1 MSELLDRS
9 LKRELL
15 SGWLVIVLGVFGL
28 GAWTFKSDISQAAL
42 ATGLLE
48 PAKGS
53 LMVQHK
59 RGGVVRE
66 IHVKAG
72 DQVDEGAPLLTLISD
87 DIQAELKRLENRLIQ
102 ARAKQHRLMLEF
114 EGLPW
119 STPLDLDH
127 QQGRIALSVQR
138 QIYQS
143 GETAYLVEK
152 DILKSKL
159 SELAEERIGIEREL
173 EGYQKQVAIVSE
185 RLRKIEK
192 LAAQRLV
199 SQTDRLNLTGR
210 EADLLA
216 RIGTL
221 KASIARVDQ
230 RKAEAELRL
239 EMQDRDRVEAL
250 SVEMSEQQLIVEE
263 LFDQIKLAE
272 IRNKESV
279 LYAEHA
285 GLVTDLSVTGRGEV
299 IAPGQAVMR
308 LVPEG
313 DDLIIKGQI
322 KPDDIEL
329 MLPGSP
335 VDVRFSAYSLRGQI
349 PIRGTLKLVSAD
361 LVQSSDGGSHYE
373 IEVTMEPESLRESQ
387 LKLYPG
393 MQAQLTIK
401 GDEQPVWRYLFGP
414 LVDSFGRAMREA

>member
-1 MSELLDRS
+1 MSEMLERS
-9 LKRELL
+9 LKKELI
-15 SGWLVIVLGVFGL
+15 SGWAVLLIGVVGL
-28 GAWTFKSDISQAAL
+28 GFWTFRSDISQAAL

-48 PAKGS
+48 PSQGS

-66 IHVKAG
+66 VHVSAG
-72 DQVDEGAPLLTLISD
+72 QQVSEGEPLITLISD
-87 DIQAELKRLENRLIQ
+87 DIEAELKRLDNRLIQ

-114 EGLPW
+114 DSLPW
-119 STPLDLDH
+119 STPIDLDH

-138 QIYQS
+138 QIYHA
-143 GETAYLVEK
+143 GETAYRVEQ

-159 SELAEERIGIEREL
+159 SELAEERVGFEREL
-173 EGYQKQVAIVSE
+173 EGVQKQYAIVAE
-185 RLRKIEK
+185 RLRKIER
-192 LAAQRLV
+192 LAAKRLV
-199 SQTDRLNLTGR
+199 SQTDQLNLSDR
-210 EADLLA
+210 EADVVA

-230 RKAEAELRL
+230 RRAEAELRL
-239 EMQDRDRVEAL
+239 EMQARDRIEAL
-250 SVEMSEQQLIVEE
+250 SVEMSEQQLVVEE

-272 IRNKESV
+272 IRRKESV
-279 LYAEHA
+279 LYAKHS

-313 DDLIIKGQI
+313 DDLIIKGRI

-349 PIRGTLKLVSAD
+349 PIKGTLRLVSAD
-361 LVQSSDGGSHYE
+361 LVQASDGSGYYE
-373 IEVTMEPESLRESQ
+373 IEVTMDEGSLTQSQ

>member
-1 MSELLDRS
+1 MSEVLERS
-9 LKRELL
+9 LKKELV
-15 SGWLVIVLGVFGL
+15 SGWVVLLIGVVGL
-28 GAWTFKSDISQAAL
+28 GFWTFRSDISQAAL

-48 PAKGS
+48 PSQGS

-66 IHVKAG
+66 VHVAAG
-72 DQVDEGAPLLTLISD
+72 QQVSEGEPLITLISD
-87 DIQAELKRLENRLIQ
+87 DIDAELRRLDNRLIQ

-114 EGLPW
+114 DGLPW
-119 STPLDLDH
+119 STPIDLDH
-127 QQGRIALSVQR
+127 QQGRIALAVQR
-138 QIYQS
+138 QIFQA
-143 GETAYLVEK
+143 GETAYRVEQ

-159 SELAEERIGIEREL
+159 SELAEERVGLEREL
-173 EGYQKQVAIVSE
+173 EGLQKQYAIVAE
-185 RLRKIEK
+185 RLRKIERLVAK
-192 LAAQRLV
+192 RLV
-199 SQTDRLNLTGR
+199 SQTDQLNLSGR
-210 EADLLA
+210 EADLVA

-230 RKAEAELRL
+230 RRAEAELRL
-239 EMQDRDRVEAL
+239 EMQARDRIEAL
-250 SVEMSEQQLIVEE
+250 SVEMSEQQLVVEE

-272 IRNKESV
+272 IRRKESI
-279 LYAEHA
+279 LYAKHS

-299 IAPGQAVMR
+299 IAPGQAIMR

-313 DDLIIKGQI
+313 DDLIIKGRI

-329 MLPGSP
+329 MLPGSA

-349 PIRGTLKLVSAD
+349 PIKGTLRLVSAD
-361 LVQSSDGGSHYE
+361 LVQALDGSGYYE
-373 IEVTMEPESLRESQ
+373 IEVTMDESSLLQSQ

>member
-1 MSELLDRS
+1 MSEVLDRS
-9 LKRELL
+9 LKRELI
-15 SGWLVIVLGVFGL
+15 SGWAVLLIGVVGL
-28 GAWTFKSDISQAAL
+28 GFWTFRSDISQAAL

-48 PAKGS
+48 PSQGS

-66 IHVKAG
+66 VHVAAG
-72 DQVDEGAPLLTLISD
+72 DQVNEGDPLVTLISD
-87 DIQAELKRLENRLIQ
+87 DIEAELKRLDNKLIQ

-114 EGLPW
+114 ENLPW
-119 STPLDLDH
+119 STPVDLNH
-127 QQGRIALSVQR
+127 SQGLIALAVQR
-138 QIYQS
+138 QIYDA
-143 GETAYLVEK
+143 GETSFKVEEE
-152 DILKSKL
+152 ILKSKL
-159 SELAEERIGIEREL
+159 SELADERVGLEREL
-173 EGYQKQVAIVSE
+173 EGLQKQLAIVSE
-185 RLRKIEK
+185 RLRKIEG
-192 LAAQRLV
+192 LAKKRLV
-199 SQTDRLNLTGR
+199 SQTDQLNLSGR

-216 RIGTL
+216 RVGTL

-230 RKAEAELRL
+230 RRAEAELRL
-239 EMQDRDRVEAL
+239 EMQGKDRIEAL
-250 SVEMSEQQLIVEE
+250 SVEMSEQQLVVEE

-272 IRNKESV
+272 IRRKESV
-279 LYAEHA
+279 LYAEHS

-313 DDLIIKGQI
+313 DDLVIKGRI

-329 MLPGSP
+329 MVPGSA
-335 VDVRFSAYSLRGQI
+335 VDVRFSAYSLRGQV
-349 PIRGTLKLVSAD
+349 PIKGTLRLVSAD
-361 LVQSSDGGSHYE
+361 LVQSIDGSAYYE
-373 IEVTMEPESLRESQ
+373 VEIVMDADSLADSE

>member
-1 MSELLDRS
+1 MSDVLDRS
-9 LKRELL
+9 LKRELWF
-15 SGWLVIVLGVFGL
+15 GWGVLLLGVMGL
-28 GAWTFKSDISQAAL
+28 GAWTFKTDISQAAL

-48 PAKGS
+48 PSKGS
-53 LMVQHK
+53 LLVQHK
-59 RGGVVRE
+59 RGGVVQE
-66 IHVKAG
+66 VHVSAG
-72 DQVDEGAPLLTLISD
+72 DQVNEGDALVTLISD
-87 DIQAELKRLENRLIQ
+87 DIQAELNRLDNKLIQ

-119 STPLDLDH
+119 STPIDLNH

-138 QIYQS
+138 QIFHA
-143 GETAYLVEK
+143 GETAYLVEQ

-159 SELAEERIGIEREL
+159 SELAEERVGLEREL
-173 EGYQKQVAIVSE
+173 EGFQKQLAIVSE

-192 LAAQRLV
+192 LAAKRLV
-199 SQTDRLNLTGR
+199 SQTDQLNLAGR

-221 KASIARVDQ
+221 KASIGRVDQ
-230 RKAEAELRL
+230 RTAEAELRL
-239 EMQDRDRVEAL
+239 EMQGKDRVEAL
-250 SVEMSEQQLIVEE
+250 SVEMSEQQLVVEE

-272 IRNKESV
+272 IRRKESV
-279 LYAEHA
+279 LYAKNA
-285 GLVTDLSVTGRGEV
+285 GLVTDLAVTGRGEV

-313 DDLIIKGQI
+313 DDLIIKGRI

-349 PIRGTLKLVSAD
+349 PIKGTLKLVSAD
-361 LVQSSDGGSHYE
+361 LVQTPDGSAYYE
-373 IEVTMEPESLRESQ
+373 IEVFMDAASLQESE

-401 GDEQPVWRYLFGP
+401 GDEQPVWRYIFGP

>member
-1 MSELLDRS
+1 MSNVLQRS

-15 SGWLVIVLGVFGL
+15 FGWGVLLLGVMGL
-28 GAWTFKSDISQAAL
+28 GVWTFKTDISQAAL

-48 PAKGS
+48 PSKGS
-53 LMVQHK
+53 LLVQHK
-59 RGGVVRE
+59 RGGVVQAV
-66 IHVKAG
+66 HVSAG
-72 DQVDEGAPLLTLISD
+72 DQVNEGDALVTLISD
-87 DIQAELKRLENRLIQ
+87 DIEAELNRLDNKLIQ

-119 STPLDLDH
+119 STPIDLNH

-138 QIYQS
+138 QIFQA
-143 GETAYLVEK
+143 GETAYLVEQ

-159 SELAEERIGIEREL
+159 SELSEERVGLEREL
-173 EGYQKQVAIVSE
+173 EGFQKQLAIVSE

-192 LAAQRLV
+192 LAAKRLV
-199 SQTDRLNLTGR
+199 SQTDQLNLAGR

-221 KASIARVDQ
+221 KASIGRVDQ
-230 RKAEAELRL
+230 RTAEAELRM
-239 EMQDRDRVEAL
+239 EMQGKDRIEAL
-250 SVEMSEQQLIVEE
+250 SVEMSEQQLVVEE

-272 IRNKESV
+272 IRRKESV
-279 LYAEHA
+279 LYAKNA
-285 GLVTDLSVTGRGEV
+285 GLVTDLTVTGRGEV

-313 DDLIIKGQI
+313 DDLIIKGRI

-349 PIRGTLKLVSAD
+349 PIKGTLKLVSAD
-361 LVQSSDGGSHYE
+361 LVQAPDGSGYYE
-373 IEVTMEPESLRESQ
+373 IEVFMDAASLQESE

>member
-1 MSELLDRS
+1 MSEVLDRS
-9 LKRELL
+9 LRRELI
-15 SGWLVIVLGVFGL
+15 SGWAVLVIGVIGL
-28 GAWTFKSDISQAAL
+28 GLWTFRTDISQAAL

-48 PAKGS
+48 PSQGS

-66 IHVKAG
+66 VHVSAG
-72 DQVDEGAPLLTLISD
+72 DQVREGDPLVTLISD
-87 DIQAELKRLENRLIQ
+87 DVEAELKRLDNKLIQ

-114 EGLPW
+114 ENLPW
-119 STPLDLDH
+119 STPIDLNH
-127 QQGRIALSVQR
+127 SQGRIALAVQR
-138 QIYQS
+138 QIYDA
-143 GETAYLVEK
+143 GETSYKVEEE
-152 DILKSKL
+152 ILKSKL
-159 SELAEERIGIEREL
+159 SELAEERVGLEREL
-173 EGYQKQVAIVSE
+173 EGLDKQLAIVSE
-185 RLRKIEK
+185 RLRKIEG
-192 LAAQRLV
+192 LAKRRLV
-199 SQTDRLNLTGR
+199 SQTDQLNLSGR

-216 RIGTL
+216 RVGTL

-230 RKAEAELRL
+230 RRAEAELRL
-239 EMQDRDRVEAL
+239 EMQGKERIEAL

-272 IRNKESV
+272 IRRKEAV

-299 IAPGQAVMR
+299 IAPGQAIMR

-313 DDLIIKGQI
+313 DDLIIKGRI

-329 MLPGSP
+329 MVPGSP

-349 PIRGTLKLVSAD
+349 PIKGTLRLVSAD
-361 LVQSSDGGSHYE
+361 LVQSPDGVGYYE
-373 IEVTMEPESLRESQ
+373 VEIVMDADSRASSG

>member
-1 MSELLDRS
+1 MSEVLDRS
-9 LKRELL
+9 LRRELI
-15 SGWLVIVLGVFGL
+15 SGWAVLVIGVIGL
-28 GAWTFKSDISQAAL
+28 GLWTFRTDISQAAL

-48 PAKGS
+48 PSQGS

-66 IHVKAG
+66 VHVSAG
-72 DQVDEGAPLLTLISD
+72 DQVREGDPLVTLISD
-87 DIQAELKRLENRLIQ
+87 DVEAELKRLDNKLIQ

-114 EGLPW
+114 ENLPW
-119 STPLDLDH
+119 STPIDLNH
-127 QQGRIALSVQR
+127 SQGLIALAVQR
-138 QIYQS
+138 QIYDA
-143 GETAYLVEK
+143 GETSYKVEEE
-152 DILKSKL
+152 ILKSKL
-159 SELAEERIGIEREL
+159 SELAEERVGLEREL
-173 EGYQKQVAIVSE
+173 EGLDKQLAIVSD
-185 RLRKIEK
+185 RVRKIEG
-192 LAAQRLV
+192 LAKKRLV
-199 SQTDRLNLTGR
+199 SQTDQLNLSGR

-216 RIGTL
+216 RVGTL

-230 RKAEAELRL
+230 RRAEAELRL
-239 EMQDRDRVEAL
+239 EMQGKERIEAL

-272 IRNKESV
+272 IRRKEAV

-313 DDLIIKGQI
+313 DDLIIKGRI

-329 MLPGSP
+329 MVPGSP

-349 PIRGTLKLVSAD
+349 PIKGTLRLVSAD
-361 LVQSSDGGSHYE
+361 LVQSPDGAGYYE
-373 IEVTMEPESLRESQ
+373 VEVVMDADSRASSG